1 MPRTPMETYTG
12 QLKKVAGLYRSK
24 TRLNYAQAIVEGPQ
38 SVREALVY
46 LPSAIRDVY
55 ITQHAIERHGD
66 IDRLLLDL
74 DPYTHILPDE
84 LSNRIAPNAQGI
96 FAVISVPDEER
107 FDSVVER
114 GKLLVCA
121 IRSVDPGNLGTI
133 IRSADAAGADAVIL
147 GRGSVDATNPKVIR
161 SSAGSYFHIPIIEDE
176 DVASV
181 VERVQR
187 AGFQILAADGGGT
200 HDLGQ
205 LSDKALR
212 ATLLGEALAEVDLR
226 RPTLWLVGNE
236 AHGFSQEE
244 LSWADGIVRIPM
256 WGKSESLNA
265 AVATSLCLYASA
277 HAHNRTIS

>member
-1 MPRTPMETYTG
+1 M
-12 QLKKVAGLYRSK
+12 
-24 TRLNYAQAIVEGPQ
+24 
-38 SVREALVY
+38 
-46 LPSAIRDVY
+46 
-55 ITQHAIERHGD
+55 
-66 IDRLLLDL
+66 
-74 DPYTHILPDE
+74 
-84 LSNRIAPNAQGI
+84 
-96 FAVISVPDEER
+96 
-107 FDSVVER
+107 
-114 GKLLVCA
+114 LVCA

-244 LSWADGIVRIPM
+244 LSCKPM
-256 WGKSESLNA
+256 VSCVFQCG
-265 AVATSLCLYASA
+265 ASQ
-277 HAHNRTIS
+277 SP